1 MKDFESWVR
10 ESPAVDRRLEVAE
23 IFKPYGEWQFGDLML
38 RVTDGSEHVFEEKAY
53 SEMIAF
59 LKEHMSYR
67 TEETIITM
75 VKKRMPD
82 LWLWAG
88 R

>member
-1 MKDFESWVR
+1 MKDFESWAK
-10 ESPAVDRRLEVAE
+10 ESPAADRRLEVAE
-23 IFKPYGEWQFGDLML
+23 IFKPYGEWQFGDHML
-38 RVTDGSEHVFEEKAY
+38 RATDGSEHIFEEEAY
-53 SEMIAF
+53 GEMIAF
-59 LKEHMSYR
+59 LKERMAYR
-67 TEETIITM
+67 TEENIIAM